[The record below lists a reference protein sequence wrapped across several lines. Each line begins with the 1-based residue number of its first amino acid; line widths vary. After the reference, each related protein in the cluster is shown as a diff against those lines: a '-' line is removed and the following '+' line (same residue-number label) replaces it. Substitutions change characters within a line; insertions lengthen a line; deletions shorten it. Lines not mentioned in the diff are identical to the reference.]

1 MSESLDSTVIQFNG
15 PDVRQVLQGQ
25 TTRNFATASIHTPL
39 MGAFCDLKGRVLT
52 DFLAL
57 ITADSQ
63 VLMRVHSSVAD
74 KLLEHLKKYLMFSKS
89 DAIVTHLEVKGYV
102 QAPLP
107 TNGKLANDTN
117 CIDRNDGLLESWIA
131 TPSEAPEGA
140 QSLDSCEWRRELTNI
155 GDAQIVAATWGA
167 YLPQDLNYDLR
178 GLIDFDKGCYTG
190 QEIVARLHYR
200 GTPKRRLARLVF
212 PAELPVEPGS
222 TIQDRATERG
232 VGSIVQCVTLSGR
245 TLALAELAVTA
256 VWDSVAVGED
266 SIAPSVIEWV

>member
-1 MSESLDSTVIQFNG
+1 MSDSLDSAVIQFYG
-15 PDVRQVLQGQ
+15 SDVRQVLQGQ
-25 TTRNFATASIHTPL
+25 TTRNFATAEIQTPL

-57 ITADSQ
+57 ITDDSR
-63 VLMRVHSSVAD
+63 VMMRVHSSVAD

-89 DAIVTHLEVKGYV
+89 DAIVTNFEVRGFTR
-102 QAPLP
+102 AAEA
-107 TNGKLANDTN
+107 TGNLASKPN
-117 CIDRNDGLLESWIA
+117 CVDRKDGLIESWT
-131 TPSEAPEGA
+131 TPASEIPEGV
-140 QSLDSCEWRRELTNI
+140 QPLDSREWGHELTKV
-155 GDAQIVAATWGA
+155 GDAQIVADTWGA

-212 PAELPVEPGS
+212 SSELALEPGCP
-222 TIQDRATERG
+222 IQDRATKRG
-232 VGSIVQCVTLSGR
+232 IGSIVQSATLAGT

-256 VWDSVAVGED
+256 IADSLIVGED
-266 SIAPSVIEWV
+266 SSTPRAIEWI

>member
-1 MSESLDSTVIQFNG
+1 MSDSLDSTVIQFDG

-25 TTRNFATASIHTPL
+25 TTRNFTTAEIQTPL

-57 ITADSQ
+57 ITNDSR

-74 KLLEHLKKYLMFSKS
+74 NLLEHLKKYLMFSKS
-89 DAIVTHLEVKGYV
+89 DAIVTNLEVRGFV
-102 QAPLP
+102 RAPEAS
-107 TNGKLANDTN
+107 GSLASNPN
-117 CIDRNDGLLESWIA
+117 CVDRDDGLIESW
-131 TPSEAPEGA
+131 TTSPPSEIPGRA
-140 QSLDSCEWRRELTNI
+140 QPLDTREWRHELTMV
-155 GDAQIVAATWGA
+155 GDAQIVADTWGA

-212 PAELPVEPGS
+212 STELTLEPGCV
-222 TIQDRATERG
+222 IQDRATERG
-232 VGSIVQCVTLSGR
+232 VGSIVQCAALSGT
-245 TLALAELAVTA
+245 TLALAELAITA
-256 VWDSVAVGED
+256 MADSLIVGED
-266 SIAPSVIEWV
+266 SSTPSAIEWL

>member
-1 MSESLDSTVIQFNG
+1 MSDSLDSAVIQFYG
-15 PDVRQVLQGQ
+15 SDVRQVLQGQ
-25 TTRNFATASIHTPL
+25 TTRNFATAEIQTPL

-57 ITADSQ
+57 ITDDSR
-63 VLMRVHSSVAD
+63 VMMRVHSSVAD

-89 DAIVTHLEVKGYV
+89 DAIVTNFEVRGFTR
-102 QAPLP
+102 APEA
-107 TNGKLANDTN
+107 TGNLASKPN
-117 CIDRNDGLLESWIA
+117 CVDRKDGLIESWTTTA
-131 TPSEAPEGA
+131 SEIPEGV
-140 QSLDSCEWRRELTNI
+140 QPLDSREWGHELTKV
-155 GDAQIVAATWGA
+155 GDAQIVADTWGA

-212 PAELPVEPGS
+212 SSELALEPGCP
-222 TIQDRATERG
+222 IQDRATKRG
-232 VGSIVQCVTLSGR
+232 IGSIVQSATLAGT

-256 VWDSVAVGED
+256 IADSLIVGED
-266 SIAPSVIEWV
+266 SSTPRAIEWI

>member
-1 MSESLDSTVIQFNG
+1 MSDSLDSTVIQFDG

-25 TTRNFATASIHTPL
+25 TTRNFAKAGIQTPM

-52 DFLAL
+52 DFLAF
-57 ITADSQ
+57 ITNDSQ

-89 DAIVTHLEVKGYV
+89 DAVVTDLEVRGFAR
-102 QAPLP
+102 APESTGNLVSGP
-107 TNGKLANDTN
+107 D
-117 CIDRNDGLLESWIA
+117 CIDRNDGLIESWTT
-131 TPSEAPEGA
+131 TPTKMPGGV
-140 QSLDSCEWRRELTNI
+140 QPLDSGEWEHELTKV
-155 GDAQIVAATWGA
+155 GDAQIVANTWGA

-212 PAELPVEPGS
+212 SKAIALEPGCP
-222 TIQDRATERG
+222 IQDRATQRG
-232 VGSIVQCVTLSGR
+232 VGSIAQCATLSGR

-256 VWDSVAVGED
+256 VADSLIVGED
-266 SIAPSVIEWV
+266 SCAPSIIEWL

>member
-1 MSESLDSTVIQFNG
+1 MSESLDSTVIQFSG

-25 TTRNFATASIHTPL
+25 TTRNFATASIHAPL
-39 MGAFCDLKGRVLT
+39 VGAFCDLKGRVLT

-89 DAIVTHLEVKGYV
+89 DATVTDLEVRGF
-102 QAPLP
+102 A
-107 TNGKLANDTN
+107 LAHESTGGSASDPN
-117 CIDRNDGLLESWIA
+117 CVDRNDGLIESW
-131 TPSEAPEGA
+131 TRTLGEVPEGG
-140 QSLDSCEWRRELTNI
+140 QLLDSSEWRRELTNA

-212 PAELPVEPGS
+212 SPGLALEPGCP
-222 TIQDRATERG
+222 IQDRATERG
-232 VGSIVQCVTLSGR
+232 VGSIVQYASLAGTTV
-245 TLALAELAVTA
+245 ALAELAVTA
-256 VWDSVAVGED
+256 VADTLKVGDDSCAL
-266 SIAPSVIEWV
+266 SAMEWL

>member
-15 PDVRQVLQGQ
+15 PDIRQVLQGQ
-25 TTRNFATASIHTPL
+25 TTRNFASASTHTPL
-39 MGAFCDLKGRVLT
+39 AGAFCDLKGRVLT

-57 ITADSQ
+57 ITNDAQ

-89 DAIVTHLEVKGYV
+89 DAMVTDLEVRGFAR
-102 QAPLP
+102 APEA
-107 TNGKLANDTN
+107 TGSLASDPD
-117 CIDRNDGLLESWIA
+117 CIDRNDGLIESWTT
-131 TPSEAPEGA
+131 TPTEIPEGA
-140 QSLDSCEWRRELTNI
+140 QPLDSREWGHELTKV
-155 GDAQIVAATWGA
+155 GDAQIVADTWGA

-212 PAELPVEPGS
+212 SKEIALAPGCPV
-222 TIQDRATERG
+222 QDRASQRG
-232 VGSIVQCVTLSGR
+232 VGSIAQCAAPSAT

-256 VWDSVAVGED
+256 VADSLIVGED
-266 SIAPSVIEWV
+266 SCAPSIIEWL

>member
-1 MSESLDSTVIQFNG
+1 MSESLDSTVIQFDG

-25 TTRNFATASIHTPL
+25 TTRNFATAGIQTPL

-52 DFLAL
+52 DFLAF
-57 ITADSQ
+57 ITDDSQ

-89 DAIVTHLEVKGYV
+89 DAMVTDLEVRGFAR
-102 QAPLP
+102 APNSTRGSASDP
-107 TNGKLANDTN
+107 S
-117 CIDRNDGLLESWIA
+117 CIDRNDGLIESWTR
-131 TPSEAPEGA
+131 TPTKMPEGV
-140 QSLDSCEWRRELTNI
+140 QPLDSREWGHELTKV

-212 PAELPVEPGS
+212 SSGLALEPGCP
-222 TIQDRATERG
+222 IQDRATERG
-232 VGSIVQCVTLSGR
+232 VGSIVQCTPLAGT

-256 VWDSVAVGED
+256 VADSLQVGDD
-266 SIAPSVIEWV
+266 SYAPSVMEWL

>member
-1 MSESLDSTVIQFNG
+1 MSDSLDSAVIQFYG
-15 PDVRQVLQGQ
+15 SDVRQVLQGQ
-25 TTRNFATASIHTPL
+25 TTRNFATAEIQTPL

-57 ITADSQ
+57 ITDDSR
-63 VLMRVHSSVAD
+63 VMMRVHSSVAD

-89 DAIVTHLEVKGYV
+89 DAIVTNFEVRGFTR
-102 QAPLP
+102 AAEA
-107 TNGKLANDTN
+107 TGNLASKPN
-117 CIDRNDGLLESWIA
+117 CVDRKDGLIESWTTTA
-131 TPSEAPEGA
+131 SEIPEGV
-140 QSLDSCEWRRELTNI
+140 QPLDSREWGHELTKV
-155 GDAQIVAATWGA
+155 GDAQIVADTWSA

-212 PAELPVEPGS
+212 SSELALEPGCP
-222 TIQDRATERG
+222 IQDRATKRG
-232 VGSIVQCVTLSGR
+232 IGSIVQSATLAGT

-256 VWDSVAVGED
+256 IADSLIVGED
-266 SIAPSVIEWV
+266 SSTPRAIEWI